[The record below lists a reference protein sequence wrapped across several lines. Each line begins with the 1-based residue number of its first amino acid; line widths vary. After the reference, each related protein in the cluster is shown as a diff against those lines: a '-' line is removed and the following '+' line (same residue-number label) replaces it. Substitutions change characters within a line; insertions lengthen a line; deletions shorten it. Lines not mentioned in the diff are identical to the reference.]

1 MIPPSD
7 SHQPPPGL
15 SCVEICAGAG
25 GQALGLERAGFQHT
39 ALVELDGDAVRT
51 LRTNR
56 PHWNVL
62 HNNVRGLSAARLWPG
77 DNEQEVALLAAGVP
91 CPPFS
96 LAGQQLG
103 AADERDLFPDVLAL
117 AAWLK
122 PRAVLIE
129 NVKGIL
135 QAKFDGY
142 RARVLRQ
149 LKELGY
155 ATNWQLLRAC
165 DFGVPQ
171 LRPRAVL
178 VAIRPASFTKFAWP
192 TPTTCPDTAPSV
204 GSVLYQSMASQGW
217 ELAHEWAD
225 AATRIAPTLCGGS
238 RKHGGADLGPSRARQ
253 AWAELGVNG
262 SSVADDPPLPG
273 TPLPVRLTVAQMALL
288 QGFPPDWTITGRKTA
303 AYRQVGN
310 AFPPPV
316 AEAVGRSIATAL
328 THTGS
333 SADNWSPHT
342 GLLGRSASG
351 SSRHAPVTSPGV
363 MA

>member
-1 MIPPSD
+1 MRNRPNALQQGPTLRCI
-7 SHQPPPGL
+7 
-15 SCVEICAGAG
+15 EICAGAG
-25 GQALGLERAGFQHT
+25 GQALGLERGGFEHA
-39 ALVELDGDAVRT
+39 ALVEVDTDAVKT

-62 HNNVRGLSAARLWPG
+62 QADVRSLTARDLSADG
-77 DNEQEVALLAAGVP
+77 ESIALLAAGVP

-96 LAGQQLG
+96 LAGKQLG
-103 AADERDLFPDVLAL
+103 ADDERDLFPIMLAL
-117 AAWLK
+117 AASLH
-122 PRAVLIE
+122 PQAILIE

-135 QAKFDGY
+135 QAKFDSY
-142 RARVLRQ
+142 RTAVLQQ
-149 LKELGY
+149 LESLGY
-155 ATNWQLLRAC
+155 VTSWRLVRAC

-178 VAIRPASFTKFAWP
+178 IAMRPAAFARFTWP
-192 TPTTCPDTAPSV
+192 EPTTCPDTAPSV
-204 GSVLYQSMASQGW
+204 GRVLYDSMASLGW
-217 ELAHEWAD
+217 ELAREWAD
-225 AATRIAPTLCGGS
+225 SAMRIAPTLCGGS

-262 SSVADDPPLPG
+262 SSVADAPPLPG
-273 TPLPVRLTVAQMALL
+273 TPLPVKLTVAQMALL
-288 QGFPPDWTITGRKTA
+288 QGFPPDWAFAGRKTS

-328 THTGS
+328 TQTVS
-333 SADNWSPHT
+333 TAEDRSPHT
-342 GLLGRSASG
+342 GWLGSEPSG
-351 SSRHAPVTSPGV
+351 KSIRPVPVEIPGM